1 MVSTVLT
8 CLNVY
13 HTYLTGEMGYG
24 ASAKS
29 TRFKGRS
36 LGVIEKTNETVL

>member
-1 MVSTVLT
+1 MTAQLG
-8 CLNVY
+8 LWK
-13 HTYLTGEMGYG
+13 GEMGYG

-29 TRFKGRS
+29 TRFKGQS